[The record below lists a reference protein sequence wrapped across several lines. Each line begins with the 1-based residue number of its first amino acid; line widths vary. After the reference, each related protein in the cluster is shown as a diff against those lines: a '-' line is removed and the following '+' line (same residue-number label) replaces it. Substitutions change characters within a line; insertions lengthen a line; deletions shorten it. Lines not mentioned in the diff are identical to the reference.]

1 MSNFVDGQK
10 YAEYRILPVLLDRIK
25 ACHAELERGAAKE
38 KKLSDDNRQ
47 LADRISTLEKQYAS
61 VTLELKAV
69 QNSYQQELKSRESNE
84 KSRIVS
90 KEEAN
95 LEAVKGNETCSVL
108 LFPSKTFE
116 SSWCGG

>member
-1 MSNFVDGQK
+1 MYFIS
-10 YAEYRILPVLLDRIK
+10 LDRIK
-25 ACHAELERGAAKE
+25 ACHTELERGAAKE

-47 LADRISTLEKQYAS
+47 LADRISELEKQYAS

-95 LEAVKGNETCSVL
+95 LEAVKGNEMCFAV
-108 LFPSKTFE
+108 FVR
-116 SSWCGG
+116 